1 MRATMALM
9 VLGIMLVAGTA
20 TVMLMLYML
29 GFIGQ

>member
-1 MRATMALM
+1 MAMM
-9 VLGIMLVAGTA
+9 VLGIMLVAGAA